1 MTTICRLLILGLLLA
16 AAPLRADTLLGHVVA
31 VVDGDTLTIRDDSR
45 KQHTVWLAGIDAPKS
60 KQPFA
65 AESRQNLS
73 KLAAGRNVSIEW
85 QGRDNYG
92 RIIGKV
98 SLQAAD
104 CPGCAPTLDAGLAQ
118 LEAGLAWWDR
128 SYRRQQ
134 SLEDQGRYEYAEF
147 DARTRR
153 IGLWQDPAAEP
164 PREWRKRNIKSWQ
177 ASPRHRDSP
186 STQST

>member
-1 MTTICRLLILGLLLA
+1 MSTIRRLLLLGLLLA
-16 AAPLRADTLLGHVVA
+16 AAPLRADTLLGQVVA

-45 KQHTVWLAGIDAPKS
+45 RQHTVWLAGIDAPKA

-85 QGRDNYG
+85 HGRDAYG

-104 CPGCAPTLDAGLAQ
+104 CPGCAATPDAGLAQ

-128 SYRRQQ
+128 AYRRRQT
-134 SLEDQGRYEYAEF
+134 LEDQGRYEYAEF

-153 IGLWQDPAAEP
+153 IGLWRDPSAEP
-164 PREWRKRNIKSWQ
+164 PREWRRRHIKSWQ
-177 ASPRHRDSP
+177 ASPQHHP
-186 STQST
+186 TASTRST